1 MDTTTKECA
10 RTAWQDLHRAV
21 RAATLYSQG
30 HARVRELIAGH
41 WRIVTEGLKGADRIA
56 IDIGEQG
63 AEVAGEPLSSF
74 ADGPD
79 DLASLLYAEGI
90 RRLQFGSTYDH
101 DGATRLVD
109 GIRPYFR
116 TESPPDQP
124 LSDKLHWEPIEG
136 LTLAIV
142 DVIDRSDAAFD
153 EMTHGEHAWHALLL
167 EADPREH
174 EELPL
179 EALRASWDCTG
190 GSIPWPA
197 PVDPKELAALDE
209 EVDTA
214 DTSGAPMSRVGMIL
228 ADIAELWI
236 TDERLERMFA
246 LLPDQVDEL
255 LAAHHPGE
263 AARLLAP
270 LRRWGDALGATARE
284 SAAKTLFLGLQA
296 RLLEDRLLARLMD
309 SILARAVEPSRAAS
323 YFAGSG
329 PAGPARVLEFAAA
342 TPDGPY
348 REAMVRVAI
357 NDLGDQSSR
366 LEPIL
371 EKAPVG
377 PALIAFDVLA
387 GLPSSKVG
395 MTMALGALERAEP
408 VLKQR
413 ATSYL
418 MRYEDAA
425 VGDRMMQLL
434 LGAKEIRSLA
444 LVYFTRH
451 PRPGVFECLRA
462 VATNARFDALP
473 IEDRL
478 EVTRSVGFV
487 DPVRATDLALA
498 VLGPHWESGDLNR
511 AAPWVM
517 CLAASGAQEAY
528 KALVTLDRRSDDSLA
543 DVVAAASRT
552 WQRRYKAE
560 RTAEDTARPEEGPDL
575 SSMPPPGGYSR
586 TTVPGTRKPD
596 AKSRGTDAIIA
607 ALHSPLDP
615 VDLTES
621 LLEDSSL
628 EFHIA
633 EADWAMDATQETVF
647 EMDPDSGPRER

>member
-41 WRIVTEGLKGADRIA
+41 SRIVADGLRLAERLVIDLAEDGASVD
-56 IDIGEQG
+56 
-63 AEVAGEPLSSF
+63 GEPLSSF

-79 DLASLLYAEGI
+79 DLAAMLYIEGI
-90 RRLQFGSTYDH
+90 RCVQFGPTYDQ

-109 GIRPYFR
+109 NIRPYFR
-116 TESPPDQP
+116 TESPPEQP

-136 LTLAIV
+136 LTLSIA
-142 DVIDRSDAAFD
+142 DVVDRSDAAFD

-167 EADPREH
+167 EADPRAQET
-174 EELPL
+174 LPL

-197 PVDPKELAALDE
+197 PVDPEELADLDR

-228 ADIAELWI
+228 ADVAELWI

-246 LLPDQVDEL
+246 LLPDQVDDL
-255 LAAHHPGE
+255 LAVHAPGE

-270 LRRWGDALGATARE
+270 LRRWGDALGTSARD
-284 SAAKTLFLGLQA
+284 SAAKTLFQGLQA

-309 SILARAVEPSRAAS
+309 SILARAVEPSKAAS

-357 NDLGDQSSR
+357 NDLGDVAQR
-366 LEPIL
+366 LEAIL

-387 GLPSSKVG
+387 GLPSSKIG
-395 MTMALGALERAEP
+395 MTMALGGLDRPEP
-408 VLKQR
+408 VLRQR

-418 MRYEDAA
+418 MRYDEDA

-434 LGAKEIRSLA
+434 LGPKEIRSLA

-487 DPVRATDLALA
+487 DPPRATDLALA
-498 VLGPHWESGDLNR
+498 VLGPQWESGDLNR

-517 CLAASGAQEAY
+517 CLAAAGAQEAY

-560 RTAEDTARPEEGPDL
+560 RTGEDTAEPPDAPDL
-575 SSMPPPGGYSR
+575 STMPPPGGYER
-586 TTVPGTRKPD
+586 NTVPGVRKPE
-596 AKSRGTDAIIA
+596 AKSRGTDAVVKRA
-607 ALHSPLDP
+607 HDPLDP
-615 VDLTES
+615 VVLTEA

-633 EADWAMDATQETVF
+633 EADWAIDSTQESIY
-647 EMDPDSGPRER
+647 EMDPDSGGWRK